1 MTLTYDQPVEVTKAE
16 HDHMMIR
23 CSTLLAGRHDES
35 TDKYYIKAWL
45 EIDYCNEV
53 LNAFRAYKK

>member
-16 HDHMMIR
+16 HDHMMAR
-23 CSTLLAGRHDES
+23 CSTLVAGREENG
-35 TDKYYIKAWL
+35 KYYIKAWL

-53 LNAFRAYKK
+53 LNAFRASRK